1 MLESSDVI
9 TDPENTFDLSGVPL
23 SELLKSGDVI
33 VGETLEELC
42 GKVGWDYATVQD
54 EIDRYNANVAA
65 NAVTDEYGRAL
76 FSIQME
82 KGPWYAIPRTPSVHH
97 TMGGVVINTEAQVLN
112 EAGEIIPGLYA
123 AGEVTGGIHGGN
135 RLGGNAIVDCLAFGR
150 IAGEN
155 CARFGASAGALE

>member
-1 MLESSDVI
+1 M
-9 TDPENTFDLSGVPL
+9 

-82 KGPWYAIPRTPSVHH
+82 NGPWYAIPRTPSVHH

-112 EAGEIIPGLYA
+112 EG
-123 AGEVTGGIHGGN
+123 
-135 RLGGNAIVDCLAFGR
+135 
-150 IAGEN
+150 
-155 CARFGASAGALE
+155 

>member
-82 KGPWYAIPRTPSVHH
+82 NGPWYAIPRTPSVHH

-123 AGEVTGGIHGGN
+123 AGELINGKYFNQVYVSGDAQLLCTDSGILAGGAAAVYA
-135 RLGGNAIVDCLAFGR
+135 LG
-150 IAGEN
+150 E
-155 CARFGASAGALE
+155 